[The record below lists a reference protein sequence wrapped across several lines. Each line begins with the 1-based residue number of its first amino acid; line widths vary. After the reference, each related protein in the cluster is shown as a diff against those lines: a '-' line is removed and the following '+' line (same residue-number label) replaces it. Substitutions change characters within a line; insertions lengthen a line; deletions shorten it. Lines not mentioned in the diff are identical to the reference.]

1 MKRIMK
7 ISLILL
13 IMFTSTFSFSNNT
26 LSGKNDTKVTYVTFE
41 NVKIGSILILKNQS
55 GFIMYSE
62 TVKSS
67 GKFSKQFDFTLLPAG
82 EYTFEMESGF
92 EVKIKALTISKSNVY
107 FHPERQSSFFKP
119 VVKLRSNKLLIS
131 QLALNKEPLE
141 VKLYYT
147 KKGNSEVMLYSGEFT
162 GDNQFI
168 IEKILSLSNNYK
180 GDYRIVMS
188 TNDHVYIENL
198 KL

>member
-1 MKRIMK
+1 MKQIMK
-7 ISLILL
+7 ISLILVVML
-13 IMFTSTFSFSNNT
+13 TSTYSFSNNT
-26 LSGKNDTKVTYVTFE
+26 LGGENNTKVTYVTFE
-41 NVKIGSILILKNQS
+41 NVKIGSILTLKNQS

-62 TVKSS
+62 TVKNS

-82 EYTFEMESGF
+82 DYSFEMESGF
-92 EVKIKALTISKSNVY
+92 EVKIKVLTVSKSNVH
-107 FHPERQSSFFKP
+107 FRPEGQSSFFKP
-119 VVKLRSNKLLIS
+119 LVKLKSNKLLIS

-147 KKGNSEVMLYSGEFT
+147 KKGDDEVMLYTEEFI
-162 GDNQFI
+162 GNEQLI

>member
-1 MKRIMK
+1 MKQIMK

-13 IMFTSTFSFSNNT
+13 VMLTSTYSFSNNT
-26 LSGKNDTKVTYVTFE
+26 LSGEDNTKVTYVTFE
-41 NVKIGSILILKNQS
+41 NVKIGSILTLKNQS

-82 EYTFEMESGF
+82 DYSFEMESGF
-92 EVKIKALTISKSNVY
+92 EVKIKVLTVSKSNVY
-107 FHPERQSSFFKP
+107 FHPEGQSSFFKP
-119 VVKLRSNKLLIS
+119 LVKLKSNKLLIS

-147 KKGNSEVMLYSGEFT
+147 KKGDDEVMLYTEEFI
-162 GDNQFI
+162 GNEQLI